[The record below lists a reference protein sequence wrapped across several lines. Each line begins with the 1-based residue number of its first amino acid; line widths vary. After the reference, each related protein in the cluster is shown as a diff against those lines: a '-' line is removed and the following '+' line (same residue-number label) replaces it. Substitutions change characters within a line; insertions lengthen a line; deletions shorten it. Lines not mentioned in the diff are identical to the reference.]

1 MNARRHERGAW
12 IVRVLGPLNDWKA
25 AIWRDVYRLQ
35 GWWFR
40 NGWAAVIAFVA
51 LALGTATVA
60 KVATIYAPNP
70 HVPFLP
76 ATSAVRG

>member
-1 MNARRHERGAW
+1 MIARRHERGAW
-12 IVRVLGPLNDWKA
+12 IVRVIGPWNDWKR

-40 NGWAAVIAFVA
+40 NGWAAVIAVAVLA
-51 LALGTATVA
+51 LATATVA

-70 HVPFLP
+70 HVPFIS
-76 ATSAVRG
+76 ASAVRG